1 MTKFIHIKAG
11 PESQRNQK
19 FSEEWV
25 EQGKLRGVDIE
36 GSVASGIETRINSSN
51 SRAYKNLKYNDS
63 GYYNYGINAKY
74 FGVQA
79 SRFPGSI
86 KEQYC
91 DIDHDELADATYI
104 KRRSPAVGKNYGCV
118 KARPKIDNP
127 LLHFTIDPDSFITPG
142 LAIYQGH
149 YVYDPNS
156 KLKNYITQYS
166 GPPTVIDLS
175 NYSAQ
180 YQTFKGASLN
190 NYGRFTKAYNID
202 CTEYEGAEVT
212 VYRQVSW
219 SQKLFTWHF
228 TVDGSPGL
236 DITATTPVGT
246 AALNILNLN
255 VSISG
260 QTGND
265 PWIEPYDEQSCG

>member
-1 MTKFIHIKAG
+1 MTKYTHIKTDPKA
-11 PESQRNQK
+11 PRNQK

-25 EQGKLRGVDIE
+25 ELGKSRSVDIK
-36 GSVASGIETRINSSN
+36 GSVASGIETRINLSN
-51 SRAYKNLKYNDS
+51 SRAYKNLKYNDA
-63 GYYNYGINAKY
+63 GYFQYGINAKY

-91 DIDHDELADATYI
+91 DIDNDELADATYI
-104 KRRSPAVGKNYGCV
+104 KRRSPAVGKDYGCV
-118 KARPKIDNP
+118 QARPKVDNP
-127 LLHFTIDPDSFITPG
+127 LLHFTINPGSFLTPG
-142 LAIYQGH
+142 FANYQGH

-156 KLKNYITQYS
+156 KLKNYITQFN
-166 GPPTVIDLS
+166 GPPNVIDLS
-175 NYSAQ
+175 GFGAEFQS
-180 YQTFKGASLN
+180 FKGASLD

-202 CTEYEGAEVT
+202 CTEYDGAEVT

-219 SQKLFTWHF
+219 DRDLFTWHF
-228 TVDGSPGL
+228 TVDGRSGL
-236 DITATTPVGT
+236 DISAITPVGT
-246 AALNILNLN
+246 DALNILNLD